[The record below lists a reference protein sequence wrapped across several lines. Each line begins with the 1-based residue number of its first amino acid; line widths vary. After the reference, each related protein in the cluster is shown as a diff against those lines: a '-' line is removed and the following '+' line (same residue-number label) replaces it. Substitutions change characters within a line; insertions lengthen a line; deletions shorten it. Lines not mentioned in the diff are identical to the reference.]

1 MIKIADFGLSRDIY
15 ETDYY
20 KEGDAKRPLPVK
32 WMSYESLDR
41 GLYTSKSDVVCCVTM
56 IAWSFYTQQHVAG
69 S

>member
-41 GLYTSKSDVVCCVTM
+41 GLYTSKSDVVCITVTLL
-56 IAWSFYTQQHVAG
+56 SYESLCLLPKVA
-69 S
+69 